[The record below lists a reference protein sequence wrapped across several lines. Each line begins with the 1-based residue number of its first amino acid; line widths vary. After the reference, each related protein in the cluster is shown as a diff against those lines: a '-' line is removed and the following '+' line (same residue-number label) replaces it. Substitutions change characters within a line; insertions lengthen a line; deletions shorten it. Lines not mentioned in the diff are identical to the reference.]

1 MKRTAMLWL
10 AVAIAVPILGIG
22 QSASTGKNT
31 SISGWVI
38 DSSCA
43 YTKGL
48 DKPISVTCAKA
59 CAKNGSPLV
68 ILSDNGSIFLPIDN
82 KTPASSQ
89 NTKLL
94 PFAGEH
100 VKVSGME
107 YARGDSHAIVIASIA
122 SDPH

>member
-1 MKRTAMLWL
+1 MKRTAVLWL
-10 AVAIAVPILGIG
+10 AVAIALPSLGVS
-22 QSASTGKNT
+22 QSGSTGK
-31 SISGWVI
+31 SISMSGWVI
-38 DSSCA
+38 DSTCA

-48 DKPISVTCAKA
+48 DKPISVACAKA

-68 ILSDNGSIFLPIDN
+68 ILSDNGSIFLPIDS

-100 VKVSGME
+100 VKVSGTE
-107 YARGDSHAIVIASIA
+107 YVRGDSHAIVIASIA
-122 SDPH
+122 SDHH

>member
-10 AVAIAVPILGIG
+10 AVAIAVPSLGIC
-22 QSASTGKNT
+22 QSGSAGKSI

-48 DKPISVTCAKA
+48 DRPISVACAKA

-82 KTPASSQ
+82 KIPASSQ
-89 NTKLL
+89 NTKLM
-94 PFAGEH
+94 PFAGQH
-100 VKVSGME
+100 VKVSGAE
-107 YARGDSHAIVIASIA
+107 YARGDSHAIVIASIT
-122 SDPH
+122 SDHH